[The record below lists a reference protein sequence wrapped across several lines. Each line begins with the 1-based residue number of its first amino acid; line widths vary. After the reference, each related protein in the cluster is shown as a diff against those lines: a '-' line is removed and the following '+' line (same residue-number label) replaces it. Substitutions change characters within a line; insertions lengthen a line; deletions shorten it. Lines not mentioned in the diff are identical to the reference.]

1 MYELRFALIGL
12 SVILLAGLTWW
23 EMRRGRATRD
33 YRDSRPAD
41 RQEPRM
47 DALEGEG
54 VSGDLPFI
62 DDEEPI
68 IATRQAPELR
78 DDPGAP
84 PPVVTIDDLPEDVD
98 EVELAD
104 YADAAHRPLLHR
116 YDDEPPR
123 HASHAPPEPPVAPAP
138 APEPPPP
145 SEPAPRSRPVEPVAA
160 TPPDE

>member
-84 PPVVTIDDLPEDVD
+84 PPVVT
-98 EVELAD
+98 
-104 YADAAHRPLLHR
+104 
-116 YDDEPPR
+116 
-123 HASHAPPEPPVAPAP
+123 S
-138 APEPPPP
+138 
-145 SEPAPRSRPVEPVAA
+145 PRS
-160 TPPDE
+160 TICGIPPTRAKSACSPTCRTASACS